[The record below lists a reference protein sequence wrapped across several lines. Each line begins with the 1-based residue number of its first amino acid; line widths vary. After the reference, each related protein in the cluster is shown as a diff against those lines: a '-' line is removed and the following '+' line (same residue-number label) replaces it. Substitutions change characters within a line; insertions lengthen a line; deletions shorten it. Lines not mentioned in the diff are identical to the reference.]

1 MRSRALASPVL
12 VTGVTGFIGREVARR
27 LLAAGRP
34 VLAMARGRDGES
46 AADRVAGALG
56 LVADG
61 RRLDVVEADLTKPGC
76 GLEKADWH
84 RLRATVES
92 VIHCAGDTAFFPEVM
107 AAFRAGHIDGPLD
120 LLRGLGSGRLR
131 RWTHLSTAYVC
142 GRRSGVVF
150 EREADVG
157 QRFHNPYERVKLES
171 EAAIRQ
177 GGDRMGVGVRVLR
190 PSIVVGA
197 APETAGGHP
206 SNLFS
211 SFIRM
216 VAGLAKLSNG
226 SGVPLRIAAAPQAR
240 FNIVPVEYVAAAT
253 VALTEHPEGQGET
266 FHVVVSDAPTQQ
278 QMLTM
283 IVERLRVRGV
293 SLVDPRL
300 GEFPNPSQLERNV
313 ARMLSGYREYLEQDV
328 RFDDSTA
335 RRVLDRCGV
344 LRPTLSRD
352 AVHRL
357 IDQAFVPIQLI
368 APTLVGNG
376 RV

>member
-1 MRSRALASPVL
+1 
-12 VTGVTGFIGREVARR
+12 
-27 LLAAGRP
+27 
-34 VLAMARGRDGES
+34 
-46 AADRVAGALG
+46 
-56 LVADG
+56 
-61 RRLDVVEADLTKPGC
+61 
-76 GLEKADWH
+76 
-84 RLRATVES
+84 
-92 VIHCAGDTAFFPEVM
+92 
-107 AAFRAGHIDGPLD
+107 
-120 LLRGLGSGRLR
+120 
-131 RWTHLSTAYVC
+131 
-142 GRRSGVVF
+142 
-150 EREADVG
+150 
-157 QRFHNPYERVKLES
+157 
-171 EAAIRQ
+171 
-177 GGDRMGVGVRVLR
+177 MGVGVRVLR